1 MNDSWIQSNF
11 PILNKRK
18 NIEEFVY
25 FDNACTTLRP
35 KSVIDAMNK
44 YYEEYPVCGG
54 RSLHK
59 LGKKVTDKVY
69 ETRFLVSQ
77 LIDAR
82 KEEIVFTRNTTES
95 INSVAHSIDWREGDV
110 VITSDKE
117 HNSNLLP
124 WIRLSKK
131 IGIVHTTIKSNS
143 DGYPDLTHLKDLLE
157 KYKGRVRLIA
167 VTLSSNLDGTTNPV
181 AEIAKLGHKYGAL
194 ILVDAAQ
201 GLPHQPVSVKRLG
214 ADFLAF
220 SGHKMLGPSGTGV
233 LYGKKKLLEEFEPF
247 LIGGGTVVKSSFD
260 SYCLENIPER
270 FEAGLQ
276 DYAGIIGLG
285 EAIRFIQKVTYKE
298 IARRDLELN
307 KYITSYLRSIERVN
321 IVGAKEPEKRGG
333 IVSFCVDGVD
343 PHMIALMLDEAGI
356 MVRSGQ
362 LCVHSWFSDKKIQ
375 GVVRIS
381 TYFYNTL
388 EEAEYFAKTLSN
400 ILKAV

>member
-1 MNDSWIQSNF
+1 MN
-11 PILNKRK
+11 R
-18 NIEEFVY
+18 
-25 FDNACTTLRP
+25 
-35 KSVIDAMNK
+35 

-54 RSLHK
+54 RSMHK
-59 LGKKVTDKVY
+59 LGKIVSDKVY
-69 ETRFLVSQ
+69 ETRSLVAR

-82 KEEIVFTRNTTES
+82 KEEIVFTRNATES
-95 INSVAHSIDWREGDV
+95 INFIAYSINWKKGDV
-110 VITSDKE
+110 VLTSDKE

-131 IGIVHTTIKSNS
+131 IGIVHNIVKSDS
-143 DGYPDLTHLKDLLE
+143 DGYPDLTYLREMLK
-157 KYKGRVRLIA
+157 KYNGKVKLIA
-167 VTLSSNLDGTTNPV
+167 VALSSNLDGMTNPV

-201 GLPHQPVSVKRLG
+201 GLPHQPVSVNKLG

-247 LIGGGTVVKSSFD
+247 MIGGGTVVKSTYD

-285 EAIRFIQKVTYKE
+285 EAIRFIQRIGYKE
-298 IARRDLELN
+298 ITRRDLELN
-307 KYITSYLRSIERVN
+307 KYITDYLSSIDRVH

-333 IVSFCVDGVD
+333 IISFYVDGVD
-343 PHMIALMLDEAGI
+343 PHLIALMLDEAGI

-362 LCVHSWFSDKKIQ
+362 LCVHSWFNDKKIQ

-388 EEAEYFAKTLSN
+388 EEVEYFIRTFSN

>member
-11 PILNKRK
+11 PTLNKRK

-59 LGKKVTDKVY
+59 LGKTVSEKVY
-69 ETRFLVSQ
+69 ETRSLVSR

-95 INSVAHSIDWREGDV
+95 INFVAHSINWKKDDV
-110 VITSDKE
+110 IITSDKE

-124 WIRLSKK
+124 WIRLSAKL
-131 IGIVHTTIKSNS
+131 GTVHAVVKSDSNGNL
-143 DGYPDLTHLKDLLE
+143 DFLHLKELLE
-157 KYKGRVRLIA
+157 KYNGKVKLIA
-167 VTLSSNLDGTTNPV
+167 IALSSNLDGMTNPV

-201 GLPHQPVSVKRLG
+201 GLPHQSVSVKKSG

-233 LYGKKKLLEEFEPF
+233 LFGKKKLLEEFEPF
-247 LIGGGTVVKSSFD
+247 LIGGGTVVKSTYN
-260 SYCLENIPER
+260 SYSLENIPER

-285 EAIRFIQKVTYKE
+285 EAVKFIQKVGYKDITKKEFE
-298 IARRDLELN
+298 INKHITDYLN
-307 KYITSYLRSIERVN
+307 SIERVH
-321 IVGAKEPEKRGG
+321 IIGPSEPEKRGG
-333 IVSFCVDGVD
+333 IISFYVDGVD
-343 PHMIALMLDEAGI
+343 PHMIALMLDEANI

-362 LCVHSWFSDKKIQ
+362 LCVHSWFNDKDIQ
-375 GVVRIS
+375 GVIRIS
-381 TYFYNTL
+381 AYFYNTL
-388 EEAEYFAKTLSN
+388 EEAEYLTKTLSN

>member
-1 MNDSWIQSNF
+1 
-11 PILNKRK
+11 
-18 NIEEFVY
+18 
-25 FDNACTTLRP
+25 
-35 KSVIDAMNK
+35 MNK
-44 YYEEYPVCGG
+44 YYEEYSVCGE

-59 LGKKVTDKVY
+59 LGKMVSDKVH
-69 ETRFLVSQ
+69 ETRSLVAR

-95 INSVAHSIDWREGDV
+95 INFVAYSIDWKKGDV
-110 VITSDKE
+110 VLTSDKE

-124 WIRLSKK
+124 WIRLSAKL
-131 IGIVHTTIKSNS
+131 GTVHAVVKSDSNGS
-143 DGYPDLTHLKDLLE
+143 IDLLYLKELLE
-157 KYKGRVRLIA
+157 KYNGKVKLVA
-167 VTLSSNLDGTTNPV
+167 VTLSSNLDGITNPV
-181 AEIAKLGHKYGAL
+181 LEIARLGHRYGAL

-201 GLPHQPVSVKRLG
+201 GLPHQSVSVKKFDV
-214 ADFLAF
+214 DFLAF

-247 LIGGGTVVKSSFD
+247 MIGGGTVVKSTYN

-285 EAIRFIQKVTYKE
+285 EAVKFIQKVGYKE

-307 KYITSYLRSIERVN
+307 KYITDYLCSIERVH
-321 IVGAKEPEKRGG
+321 IIGANEPEKRGG
-333 IVSFCVDGVD
+333 IISFYVDGAD
-343 PHMIALMLDEAGI
+343 SHMIALMLDEANI

-362 LCVHSWFSDKKIQ
+362 LCVHSWFSDKDIQ
-375 GVVRIS
+375 GAIRVS
-381 TYFYNTL
+381 AYFYNTL
-388 EEAEYFAKTLSN
+388 EEAEYFTKTLSN